1 MNPHDLIKAAMTGLK
16 KPRVPHLTARSQQ
29 STTTKQPAAPAP
41 TGTEPP
47 AALAVA
53 PRAALTRFLQTLIEM
68 MEDPQVH
75 TLSGDELMQRLLKD
89 PATRH
94 VVRSF
99 QVVMMSC
106 RWVLEHKEEISELIA
121 LWRQC
126 LSTHSQGKNPAESSP
141 PGVSPNDPRYGLKRE
156 GFDASE

>member
-1 MNPHDLIKAAMTGLK
+1 MSPHDLIKAAMTGLK

-29 STTTKQPAAPAP
+29 STPTKQPAAPAHP
-41 TGTEPP
+41 GTEPP

-75 TLSGDELMQRLLKD
+75 TFSGDELMQRLLKD
-89 PATRH
+89 PATH
-94 VVRSF
+94 HAARSF
-99 QVVMMSC
+99 QAVMMSR
-106 RWVLEHKEEISELIA
+106 RWALEHKEEISELIN

-126 LSTHSQGKNPAESSP
+126 LSTHSQGKNPTES
-141 PGVSPNDPRYGLKRE
+141 NPRGKP
-156 GFDASE
+156 

>member
-1 MNPHDLIKAAMTGLK
+1 MSPHDLIKAAMTGLK
-16 KPRVPHLTARSQQ
+16 KPKAPGLPARSQQ
-29 STTTKQPAAPAP
+29 STTTKQPAAPAHP
-41 TGTEPP
+41 GTEPP

-75 TLSGDELMQRLLKD
+75 TFSGDELIQRLLKD
-89 PATRH
+89 PTTHH
-94 VVRSF
+94 VARSF
-99 QVVMMSC
+99 QAVMMSR
-106 RWVLEHKEEISELIA
+106 RWALEHKAEISELIT

-141 PGVSPNDPRYGLKRE
+141 RGKP
-156 GFDASE
+156 

>member
-53 PRAALTRFLQTLIEM
+53 PRAALTRFLHILIEM
-68 MEDPQVH
+68 MEDPQAH
-75 TLSGDELMQRLLKD
+75 TFSGDELIQRLLKD
-89 PATRH
+89 PATH
-94 VVRSF
+94 HAARSF

-106 RWVLEHKEEISELIA
+106 RWALEHKEEISELIN

-126 LSTHSQGKNPAESSP
+126 LSTHSQGKNPLRAA
-141 PGVSPNDPRYGLKRE
+141 PGGKP
-156 GFDASE
+156 

>member
-1 MNPHDLIKAAMTGLK
+1 MSPHDLIKAAMTGLK
-16 KPRVPHLTARSQQ
+16 KPRVPHLTAHPQQ
-29 STTTKQPAAPAP
+29 STPTKQPAAPAP
-41 TGTEPP
+41 TGTPHP
-47 AALAVA
+47 TAALAVA

-106 RWVLEHKEEISELIA
+106 RWVLEHKEEISELIN

-126 LSTHSQGKNPAESSP
+126 LSTHSQGKNPTES
-141 PGVSPNDPRYGLKRE
+141 NPRGKP
-156 GFDASE
+156 

>member
-1 MNPHDLIKAAMTGLK
+1 MSPHNLIKAAMTGLK
-16 KPRVPHLTARSQQ
+16 KPKAPGLPARSQQ
-29 STTTKQPAAPAP
+29 STTTKQPAAPAQ
-41 TGTEPP
+41 TGTTHP

-75 TLSGDELMQRLLKD
+75 TFSGDALMQRLLKD
-89 PATRH
+89 PATH
-94 VVRSF
+94 HAARSF
-99 QVVMMSC
+99 QAVMMSR
-106 RWVLEHKEEISELIA
+106 RWALEHQEEISELIN

-141 PGVSPNDPRYGLKRE
+141 RG
-156 GFDASE
+156 

>member
-1 MNPHDLIKAAMTGLK
+1 MSPHDLIKAAMTGLK

-29 STTTKQPAAPAP
+29 STPTKQPAPPAHP
-41 TGTEPP
+41 GTEPP

-53 PRAALTRFLQTLIEM
+53 PWAALTRFLQTLIEM

-106 RWVLEHKEEISELIA
+106 RWVLEHQEEISELIS

-126 LSTHSQGKNPAESSP
+126 LSHSQGKNPAESSP
-141 PGVSPNDPRYGLKRE
+141 QTEP
-156 GFDASE
+156 

>member
-1 MNPHDLIKAAMTGLK
+1 MSPHDLVKAAMTGLK

-29 STTTKQPAAPAP
+29 STPTKQPAPPAHP
-41 TGTEPP
+41 GTEPP
-47 AALAVA
+47 SALAVA

-68 MEDPQVH
+68 LEDPQVH
-75 TLSGDELMQRLLKD
+75 TFSSDELMQRLLKD

-106 RWVLEHKEEISELIA
+106 RWVLEHQEEISELITF
-121 LWRQC
+121 WRQC
-126 LSTHSQGKNPAESSP
+126 LSTHSPDKNPTESSP
-141 PGVSPNDPRYGLKRE
+141 RGKP
-156 GFDASE
+156 

>member
-1 MNPHDLIKAAMTGLK
+1 MNPHKLIKAAITTLK
-16 KPRVPHLTARSQQ
+16 NPKVPRLPARSQQ
-29 STTTKQPAAPAP
+29 STTTKQPAAPAHP
-41 TGTEPP
+41 GTEPP

-53 PRAALTRFLQTLIEM
+53 PRAAFVRFLHTLIEM

-75 TLSGDELMQRLLKD
+75 TFSGDELMQRLLKD

-106 RWVLEHKEEISELIA
+106 RWVLEHQEEISELIN

-126 LSTHSQGKNPAESSP
+126 LSTHSQGKNPAESSAHTAP
-141 PGVSPNDPRYGLKRE
+141 
-156 GFDASE
+156 

>member
-1 MNPHDLIKAAMTGLK
+1 MSPHNLIKAAMTGLK
-16 KPRVPHLTARSQQ
+16 KPKAPGLPSRSQQ
-29 STTTKQPAAPAP
+29 STTTKQPAAPAQ
-41 TGTEPP
+41 TGTTHP

-75 TLSGDELMQRLLKD
+75 TFSGDALMQRLLKD
-89 PATRH
+89 PATH
-94 VVRSF
+94 HAARSF
-99 QVVMMSC
+99 QAVMMSR
-106 RWVLEHKEEISELIA
+106 RWALKHQEEISELIN

-141 PGVSPNDPRYGLKRE
+141 RGKP
-156 GFDASE
+156 

>member
-1 MNPHDLIKAAMTGLK
+1 MSPHDLIKAAMTGLK

-29 STTTKQPAAPAP
+29 STPTKQPAPPAHP
-41 TGTEPP
+41 GTEPP

-53 PRAALTRFLQTLIEM
+53 PWAALTRFLQTLIEM

-126 LSTHSQGKNPAESSP
+126 LTTCSQGKNPAESSP
-141 PGVSPNDPRYGLKRE
+141 RGKP
-156 GFDASE
+156 

>member
-1 MNPHDLIKAAMTGLK
+1 MSPHNLIKAAMTDLK
-16 KPRVPHLTARSQQ
+16 KPKAPGLPARSQQ
-29 STTTKQPAAPAP
+29 STTTKQPAAPTQ
-41 TGTEPP
+41 TGTTHP

-75 TLSGDELMQRLLKD
+75 TFSGDELMQRLLKD
-89 PATRH
+89 PATHH
-94 VVRSF
+94 VARSV
-99 QVVMMSC
+99 QAVMMSR
-106 RWVLEHKEEISELIA
+106 RWALEHQEEISELIN

-141 PGVSPNDPRYGLKRE
+141 RG
-156 GFDASE
+156 

>member
-1 MNPHDLIKAAMTGLK
+1 MSPHDLIKAAMTGLK

-29 STTTKQPAAPAP
+29 STPTKQPAAPAHP
-41 TGTEPP
+41 GTEPP

-53 PRAALTRFLQTLIEM
+53 PRAALVRFLQILIEM

-75 TLSGDELMQRLLKD
+75 TFSGDELMQRLLKD
-89 PATRH
+89 PTTHH
-94 VVRSF
+94 VARSF
-99 QVVMMSC
+99 QAVMMSR
-106 RWVLEHKEEISELIA
+106 RWALEHKAEISELIT

-141 PGVSPNDPRYGLKRE
+141 RGKP
-156 GFDASE
+156 